1 MNSISFA
8 IFTGITCGLCLGI
21 ITCFSWRA
29 RMKYRLRTFGKS
41 TIAKVEYVNV
51 HKTHISSLNE
61 DFEDYEEHT
70 TYSYTWSFKKIITE
84 QGLRYILQKMA
95 SAYNVHLPTDIIDLC
110 LEYSANSFIIYYP
123 IMINGGSGS
132 NGIGDTFNVRYDPKY
147 PKCNDVYNKSS
158 SYVTVWCFFIWS
170 ALILCIVPVIPMGIG
185 FASSYAKREDKGD
198 GVFEIIWIT
207 CVSMICVLLIV
218 VCAIYI
224 IMSRFALKSCQKE
237 LQCIDAKSNSI
248 VSLSDRILMNNSS
261 KNRRQRELSVRRQER
276 ERMRDRL
283 RKKREIRNNDD
294 DESNINTFDLNNGRV
309 KSVSKKKKKK

>member
-1 MNSISFA
+1 
-8 IFTGITCGLCLGI
+8 
-21 ITCFSWRA
+21 
-29 RMKYRLRTFGKS
+29 
-41 TIAKVEYVNV
+41 
-51 HKTHISSLNE
+51 
-61 DFEDYEEHT
+61 
-70 TYSYTWSFKKIITE
+70 
-84 QGLRYILQKMA
+84 MA

-237 LQCIDAKSNSI
+237 LQCIKINDIDAKSNSI
-248 VSLSDRILMNNSS
+248 VSFRDILLNA
-261 KNRRQRELSVRRQER
+261 NRRQRELSVRRQER
-276 ERMRDRL
+276 ER
-283 RKKREIRNNDD
+283 RNNDD
-294 DESNINTFDLNNGRV
+294 DERNINTKHIK
-309 KSVSKKKKKK
+309 KSQDKKEAKKCSKKDKKSKSSKDRK